1 MELRVIDFD
10 ILTRNFQPYV
20 DGYKNIESEKRAMLD
35 SIQPVRK
42 EMESIMKSASSILDE
57 VSQQKS
63 AERFRTLQDS
73 LMKSDNDFKY
83 KLKGLQEDLN
93 TSVFEQLSE
102 IVSVWA
108 KENSINVV
116 MDKMEVIFNTD
127 DIDATE
133 DILSVV
139 KEKGLFYKVEVIE
152 DEKVEEVE
160 IIDEKVKSGQTFD
173 LIADYAEPLPVKI
186 IADLLGFPESE
197 EHLLRPWS
205 QAIVKMYEVNPTV
218 QYQSEAKVAAQEF
231 ADYVRALAESRKKT
245 PGADLIS
252 DLAIVE
258 ENGEKL
264 NMHELVATCVLL
276 LNAGHEAS
284 VNAFGNGMVAA
295 LQRPDQTALLRD
307 NSRGITNTAL
317 EEFMRFDAPLHM
329 FERTATAD
337 TEIGGVSI
345 KEGQKIAALIG
356 SANRDETV
364 FSSPESMDLTRD
376 PNPHIGFGAG
386 IHFCIGAP
394 LARLEMS
401 VSLPALW
408 EKYPHMQLAGDAI
421 RRPTFV
427 LRGYESVAISA

>member
-1 MELRVIDFD
+1 MIDFTDPAFVSNPYPALKELRAA
-10 ILTRNFQPYV
+10 
-20 DGYKNIESEKRAMLD
+20 G
-35 SIQPVRK
+35 QPVWHEGMQMFLAARH
-42 EMESIMKSASSILDE
+42 SDANDVFRNKSLGRIFTEKSPEFEWEIFNWLHADSILDSE
-57 VSQQKS
+57 PPKHTRLRSLVAKAFNRQKIEGMRP
-63 AERFRTLQDS
+63 AVGRIT
-73 LMKSDNDFKY
+73 
-83 KLKGLQEDLN
+83 
-93 TSVFEQLSE
+93 EQLL
-102 IVSVWA
+102 
-108 KENSINVV
+108 
-116 MDKMEVIFNTD
+116 
-127 DIDATE
+127 DA
-133 DILSVV
+133 
-139 KEKGLFYKVEVIE
+139 
-152 DEKVEEVE
+152 
-160 IIDEKVKSGQTFD
+160 IDEKVKTGQTFD

-218 QYQSEAKVAAQEF
+218 QYQNEAKLAAQEF
-231 ADYVRALAESRKKT
+231 ADYVRDLAESRKKT

-307 NSRGITNTAL
+307 NSRGITSTAL

-364 FSSPESMDLTRD
+364 FSSPELMDLTRD

-427 LRGYESVAISA
+427 LRGYESVAISV